1 MITTEV
7 TYYKCMRST
16 THQKSSRKKS
26 EPARDAAQDIQWK
39 RLHAS
44 PRGWSPIQLSRG
56 ARMGAFS
63 TIRSYL
69 RLRKWMVDASA
80 PNVRDRQTA
89 AGVAHGHQWG
99 EVLHRRER
107 GPGRLRCGRFWRG
120 RCTTTTTAVTSSS
133 RMDRRLCII
142 AYQKQ

>member
-1 MITTEV
+1 MITTGV
-7 TYYKCMRST
+7 TYYKCMRPT
-16 THQKSSRKKS
+16 THQKPSRKKRAS
-26 EPARDAAQDIQWK
+26 EGCGPRHQWK

-44 PRGWSPIQLSRG
+44 PRGWSPIRLSRG
-56 ARMGAFS
+56 ARMEAFS

-69 RLRKWMVDASA
+69 RLRKWMVNASA
-80 PNVRDRQTA
+80 PIGHDRQTA

-107 GPGRLRCGRFWRG
+107 GPVRLHCGRFCRG